1 MADVTDETFQTQVI
15 ERSMQVPVVVD
26 LWAEWCGPC
35 KQLGPI
41 IEKVIADT
49 NGQVEL
55 AKVDVDANQQ
65 VAQAFQVQGIPAV
78 FAIKDGA
85 VVDSFVGAKGE
96 REVAEF
102 VAKLLPTEVETEAD
116 QLLAAGDEA
125 SLRTILETTPD
136 HPEAVVQ
143 LATILADR
151 GDAEGVTT
159 LLARIPET
167 PETRRVAA
175 LVRTGSV
182 GADDVDAKLTALLDQ
197 VKTND
202 EARQEYVDILEVMGP
217 DDPRTAEYRKQLTSR
232 LF

>member
-1 MADVTDETFQTQVI
+1 MADVTDQTFQTDVI
-15 ERSMQVPVVVD
+15 ERSMTVPVVVD

-102 VAKLLPTEVETEAD
+102 VAKLLPTEEETAAESAIE
-116 QLLAAGDEA
+116 AGDET
-125 SLRTILETTPD
+125 SLRAVLAETPD
-136 HPEAVVQ
+136 HPEAVVK
-143 LATILADR
+143 LA
-151 GDAEGVTT
+151 E
-159 LLARIPET
+159 LLAERGETDEVTALLGRVPET
-167 PETRRVAA
+167 PDTRRIAA
-175 LVRTGSV
+175 LVRTGDM
-182 GADDVDAKLTALLDQ
+182 ATDDVEARLTVLLDQ

-202 EARQEYVDILEVMGP
+202 EARQEYVDILEVMGA
-217 DDPRTAEYRKQLTSR
+217 DDPRTAEFRKQLTSR